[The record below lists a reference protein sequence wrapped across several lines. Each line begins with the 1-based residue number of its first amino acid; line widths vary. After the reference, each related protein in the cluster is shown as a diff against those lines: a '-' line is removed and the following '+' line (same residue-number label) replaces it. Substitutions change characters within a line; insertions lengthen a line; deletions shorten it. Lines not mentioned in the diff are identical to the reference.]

1 MSFGQF
7 IALASFVL
15 SMGTIAVTYFVGT
28 SAGTA
33 ELCNPFFDGCTDI
46 THTGMKGDAGFIF
59 RGGMIAAC
67 AFFVV
72 WWQVYRVW
80 LSPYSGRI
88 ALNAMQFFGVLAA
101 IGLLAGT
108 AVLLPEKSDTRW
120 GVHVRGANLFF
131 QGMLIA
137 LTTAY
142 VLTFKARKQGLVV
155 PSFAVKTAIMGILW
169 FMFIAFAGVTVGI
182 EMSHG
187 KRIIEWWATLFI
199 GIYFLSS
206 YWDWKGIRLV
216 SESHP
221 THTEER

>member
-67 AFFVV
+67 AFFVI

-80 LSPYSGRI
+80 LSPYSGRV
-88 ALNAMQFFGVLAA
+88 ALGSMQFFGGCGWSVGRYGRVAA
-101 IGLLAGT
+101 REIRYPLG
-108 AVLLPEKSDTRW
+108 DTRARCQSVFS
-120 GVHVRGANLFF
+120 GDVDCTYDRVHSDL
-131 QGMLIA
+131 
-137 LTTAY
+137 
-142 VLTFKARKQGLVV
+142 
-155 PSFAVKTAIMGILW
+155 
-169 FMFIAFAGVTVGI
+169 
-182 EMSHG
+182 
-187 KRIIEWWATLFI
+187 
-199 GIYFLSS
+199 
-206 YWDWKGIRLV
+206 
-216 SESHP
+216 
-221 THTEER
+221 